1 MSDKRCNGTCDC
13 EYKTFGTWFGCR
25 YHGYCDFQAPRDSRQ
40 LGLIDAVA
48 KPMPYSPPLSNK
60 RPTAGGFIWRY

>member
-25 YHGYCDFQAPRDSRQ
+25 YHGYCDFQAPRDSRAQ
-40 LGLIDAVA
+40 GSTKDIEND
-48 KPMPYSPPLSNK
+48 
-60 RPTAGGFIWRY
+60 